1 MGPRNK
7 AVLVIMLVTIAVY
20 LGVYFSGIWNCC

>member
-7 AVLVIMLVTIAVY
+7 AVLVIMLVAIAVY